1 VNFCDIRISRN
12 VQHSVHHRGPDDLQ
26 EGDDAA
32 QGGRQDAEAG
42 ADVFLGE
49 DPTLQQLHLLATVLR
64 PSGSPGLAQV
74 VANRPP
80 VLHGKDDLLLPLS
93 PLHPLPLQALP
104 VGVQGDRL
112 QRVAPGP
119 ETVPGDLFAQVGG
132 VRDGSGAE
140 RTALFVFL
148 FAVQHARAQRVGLPD
163 SLLVLHN
170 LFERQLGLFR
180 AEKEQ

>member
-1 VNFCDIRISRN
+1 MSSTVSTTEVQTISKKVMTPRKADDKTQRLVRTSSLEKIRRFNSFICS
-12 VQHSVHHRGPDDLQ
+12 
-26 EGDDAA
+26 
-32 QGGRQDAEAG
+32 
-42 ADVFLGE
+42 
-49 DPTLQQLHLLATVLR
+49 QQYYVLPALLAWLKSSQTVLQ
-64 PSGSPGLAQV
+64 SSTE
-74 VANRPP
+74 
-80 VLHGKDDLLLPLS
+80 KTIFFFPLS

-112 QRVAPGP
+112 QWVAPGP

-140 RTALFVFL
+140 CTALFVFL